1 MKPNFALKL
10 SNDGA
15 ELLHRQAAGWSS
27 VGAVSFE
34 TDDVAE
40 GCDRL
45 VRLAGQIDPA
55 GLRTKVVLPHSEV
68 RFTTIVAPGPTDEAR
83 RYQIEAEIERLTP
96 YAIDELAYDWSVEG
110 DHALVVIC
118 ARETLAEAE
127 TFADGYGFN
136 PVSFVA
142 IPEPGQF
149 VGEPWF
155 GETLVA
161 KAHLPPGEK
170 VQRDADPIRMVQA
183 RPAQAAAPAPTPA
196 SAPAPTPA
204 PAAKPAAAPAA
215 AVAPAASVVS
225 PVARPAAATAAAAAA
240 VPPAMPA
247 AAVRPP
253 LAGAAPNPVPPSAA
267 RPPLAGEV
275 AEARRPAAARPLGQ
289 PSPAPVPV
297 NSPRALV
304 GDMVRKMGTRLRRE
318 QADTAS
324 AAAVVAPPPAAPAG
338 ETPSVAEP
346 ATFSS
351 RRRAAPLESVP
362 GGAPAAAGSNPANP
376 GGRLAVLPKALA
388 TPRGEQIAALTA
400 RAKGVARAAATRI
413 AELRPKRAAP
423 PEPAPIV
430 PASRPPASDRERS
443 RELEAMTIFGA
454 RGNAV
459 ATPSMARRGLA
470 VAGGLLLILV
480 AVAVWALY
488 FNSGSGSQI
497 AASGDPAPSTLPQI
511 EPPGALALGE
521 PQTNAATAPLVVPA
535 SPPAAGVEP
544 AVAPAPAEAPVVT
557 AEPTPLPAAPPVQ
570 AAIEPPPTQAPGT
583 PAQPEAVVAL
593 DPDALLDTLVD
604 EARSEAL
611 PEEIVVASEPADP
624 APAEGPG
631 ATADTGASAAE
642 PAPTLAD
649 AGQGATPVEPQ
660 PVQPTALADTARLAG
675 APAGEAPLAP
685 STDTADMRLSLPEGI
700 VLPGTTETA
709 FEVPPP
715 PPPFGTTFA
724 FDADGLVEATPE
736 GAVTPSG
743 VTVFARR
750 PAVVPAPAPGRP
762 AAAAEPPAPAEAVA
776 AAPSGE
782 PVAAALQSAITEA
795 VAASTAP
802 AEAAP
807 DEGPEDSPTTESAV
821 AGTEVIYDDTPRADP
836 ALSGFRPMPRSERV
850 RQIGE
855 QTAPAP
861 DDQTGLSP
869 APLGDPEAETALAAA
884 QPDEALDQTAET
896 PPPGGVSLAALRPQR
911 RPTDLAVPAAEPAA
925 PGIDLAGAT
934 AEAVAQSPIPGAR
947 PSNVEERARQLLAAA
962 AAQPAAAPAPQG
974 AAGARSVEDEDEE
987 GETASSATGPSIPSS
1002 ASVARQAT
1010 ETGALR
1016 LNQINLIGVFG
1027 APNDRRALV
1036 RLSSGRVVRVQVGD
1050 RLDGGQV
1057 SAIGES
1063 ELRYTSGGR
1072 NEVLR
1077 IGG

>member
-204 PAAKPAAAPAA
+204 PRPAPTPAPAAKPAAAPAA

-225 PVARPAAATAAAAAA
+225 PVARPAAATAAAAA

-304 GDMVRKMGTRLRRE
+304 GDMVRKLGTRLRRE
-318 QADTAS
+318 QAGTAS

-400 RAKGVARAAATRI
+400 RAKGVASRTCGPNAPR
-413 AELRPKRAAP
+413 RPSPRP
-423 PEPAPIV
+423 L
-430 PASRPPASDRERS
+430 SRPR
-443 RELEAMTIFGA
+443 
-454 RGNAV
+454 
-459 ATPSMARRGLA
+459 
-470 VAGGLLLILV
+470 
-480 AVAVWALY
+480 
-488 FNSGSGSQI
+488 
-497 AASGDPAPSTLPQI
+497 
-511 EPPGALALGE
+511 
-521 PQTNAATAPLVVPA
+521 
-535 SPPAAGVEP
+535 
-544 AVAPAPAEAPVVT
+544 
-557 AEPTPLPAAPPVQ
+557 
-570 AAIEPPPTQAPGT
+570 
-583 PAQPEAVVAL
+583 
-593 DPDALLDTLVD
+593 
-604 EARSEAL
+604 
-611 PEEIVVASEPADP
+611 
-624 APAEGPG
+624 
-631 ATADTGASAAE
+631 
-642 PAPTLAD
+642 
-649 AGQGATPVEPQ
+649 
-660 PVQPTALADTARLAG
+660 
-675 APAGEAPLAP
+675 
-685 STDTADMRLSLPEGI
+685 
-700 VLPGTTETA
+700 
-709 FEVPPP
+709 
-715 PPPFGTTFA
+715 
-724 FDADGLVEATPE
+724 
-736 GAVTPSG
+736 
-743 VTVFARR
+743 ARR
-750 PAVVPAPAPGRP
+750 PLTAI
-762 AAAAEPPAPAEAVA
+762 AAA
-776 AAPSGE
+776 S
-782 PVAAALQSAITEA
+782 S
-795 VAASTAP
+795 
-802 AEAAP
+802 
-807 DEGPEDSPTTESAV
+807 
-821 AGTEVIYDDTPRADP
+821 
-836 ALSGFRPMPRSERV
+836 
-850 RQIGE
+850 
-855 QTAPAP
+855 
-861 DDQTGLSP
+861 
-869 APLGDPEAETALAAA
+869 
-884 QPDEALDQTAET
+884 
-896 PPPGGVSLAALRPQR
+896 R
-911 RPTDLAVPAAEPAA
+911 R
-925 PGIDLAGAT
+925 
-934 AEAVAQSPIPGAR
+934 
-947 PSNVEERARQLLAAA
+947 
-962 AAQPAAAPAPQG
+962 
-974 AAGARSVEDEDEE
+974 
-987 GETASSATGPSIPSS
+987 
-1002 ASVARQAT
+1002 
-1010 ETGALR
+1010 
-1016 LNQINLIGVFG
+1016 
-1027 APNDRRALV
+1027 
-1036 RLSSGRVVRVQVGD
+1036 
-1050 RLDGGQV
+1050 
-1057 SAIGES
+1057 
-1063 ELRYTSGGR
+1063 
-1072 NEVLR
+1072 
-1077 IGG
+1077 

>member
-45 VRLAGQIDPA
+45 VRLARQIDPA
-55 GLRTKVVLPHSEV
+55 GLRTKVVLPPSEV

-161 KAHLPPGEK
+161 KAHLPAGEK
-170 VQRDADPIRMVQA
+170 VQRDVDPIRIVQA
-183 RPAQAAAPAPTPA
+183 RTAPPTSPPAPKAAPATPA
-196 SAPAPTPA
+196 AVRPATP
-204 PAAKPAAAPAA
+204 
-215 AVAPAASVVS
+215 AVAPAMARPVSPAPVS
-225 PVARPAAATAAAAAA
+225 PVAAPVAAAAAA
-240 VPPAMPA
+240 RSTPPTVAVPPAPPA
-247 AAVRPP
+247 A
-253 LAGAAPNPVPPSAA
+253 LA

-275 AEARRPAAARPLGQ
+275 AQPRRPASARPLGE
-289 PSPAPVPV
+289 PSTAPVPD

-304 GDMVRKMGTRLRRE
+304 GDMVRKLGTRLRRE
-318 QADTAS
+318 QAE
-324 AAAVVAPPPAAPAG
+324 AAAPPQLPTPAPSPMPAAEA
-338 ETPSVAEP
+338 PSSAEP

-351 RRRAAPLESVP
+351 RRRAAPLEAVP
-362 GGAPAAAGSNPANP
+362 GRAPDAAPAPANP
-376 GGRLAVLPKALA
+376 GGRLAVLPKAPA
-388 TPRGEQIAALTA
+388 GPRGERIAALGR
-400 RAKGVARAAATRI
+400 RAGDAARAAASRL
-413 AELRPKRAAP
+413 ADLRPRRAATP
-423 PEPAPIV
+423 DPAPIV
-430 PASRPPASDRERS
+430 PASRPPASDTERS

-459 ATPSMARRGLA
+459 AAPSMARRGLA

-488 FNSGSGSQI
+488 FNDDRGSQI
-497 AASGDPAPSTLPQI
+497 AASGDPAPSALPQI
-511 EPPGALALGE
+511 EPPGALARADTGTA
-521 PQTNAATAPLVVPA
+521 PVAAPLVAPTPQTAAPVA
-535 SPPAAGVEP
+535 TPPAEGPVATAGPVPVPP
-544 AVAPAPAEAPVVT
+544 AVEAPAIQAPAPSGAPET
-557 AEPTPLPAAPPVQ
+557 
-570 AAIEPPPTQAPGT
+570 
-583 PAQPEAVVAL
+583 VATL

-611 PEEIVVASEPADP
+611 PDQIASATDPVATQGAEVTAAAGEPA
-624 APAEGPG
+624 
-631 ATADTGASAAE
+631 ADRPEASQTSA
-642 PAPTLAD
+642 LA
-649 AGQGATPVEPQ
+649 EPQ
-660 PVQPTALADTARLAG
+660 PTQPAALADTSRLLD
-675 APAGEAPLAP
+675 APTGEAPLAAATGTP
-685 STDTADMRLSLPEGI
+685 DMRLSLPEGI
-700 VLPGTTETA
+700 VLPAATETA

-715 PPPFGTTFA
+715 PPPFGTTFT
-724 FDADGLVEATPE
+724 FGADGLVEATPE
-736 GAVTPSG
+736 GAMTPSG

-750 PAVVPAPAPGRP
+750 PEVVPAPAPGRP
-762 AAAAEPPAPAEAVA
+762 DVPATPAT
-776 AAPSGE
+776 PSGE

-795 VAASTAP
+795 VAASTDP
-802 AEAAP
+802 AATVAP
-807 DEGPEDSPTTESAV
+807 DAATQDNPVTESAV

-836 ALSGFRPMPRSERV
+836 ALSRFRPMPRSERV

-861 DDQTGLSP
+861 GDQTGLSP
-869 APLGDPEAETALAAA
+869 APAGDPVGDPVAETALAAA
-884 QPDEALDQTAET
+884 QPDEIPAQTAET
-896 PPPGGVSLAALRPQR
+896 PPPGGVSLASLRPQR
-911 RPTDLAVPAAEPAA
+911 RPTDLVVEPAEPAA
-925 PGIDLAGAT
+925 PEVDLTGAT

-947 PSNVEERARQLLAAA
+947 PSNVEERARRLLAAA
-962 AAQPAAAPAPQG
+962 APAAQTATTD
-974 AAGARSVEDEDEE
+974 GARSAEDEDEE
-987 GETASSATGPSIPSS
+987 GETASAATSPSIPSS

-1010 ETGALR
+1010 ETDALR

-1057 SAIGES
+1057 SAIGEN